1 MNVPMRPRVSRR
13 IGSSILA
20 ATSIANPRPGP
31 VWANHW
37 WKRYIV
43 DLGMSGS
50 TGGIR
55 AMAATLAGGGRA
67 APPSSPGQIALR
79 GGPQREPPRH
89 GGGAT
94 GRRRRRRGTVRALR
108 RRARPR
114 SPGPRLG
121 RADADVADAH
131 AAGDAAAVGLEGD
144 VDVGRGGRRVDR
156 RVGGGR

>member
-1 MNVPMRPRVSRR
+1 MNVPMGPRVSRS

-20 ATSIANPRPGP
+20 ATSIANQRPGA

-37 WKRYIV
+37 LKRYIV

-55 AMAATLAGGGRA
+55 AMTATLAGEGGG
-67 APPSSPGQIALR
+67 APPSSPGQLALR

-94 GRRRRRRGTVRALR
+94 GRRRR
-108 RRARPR
+108 
-114 SPGPRLG
+114 
-121 RADADVADAH
+121 
-131 AAGDAAAVGLEGD
+131 
-144 VDVGRGGRRVDR
+144 
-156 RVGGGR
+156 